1 MHHHPTCKNISQMAN
16 QNYPFIFTALFLLSL
31 FGCKTSSPTQKQA
44 AAQGDF
50 YELRT
55 YHIKSKAQEQSVD
68 NYLQQA
74 FLPALHR
81 AGWRNIGVFK
91 PIDSDTANA
100 GKRVFVLIPARSLE
114 ALAQL
119 PQTLQ
124 NDSQHGNAAQGY
136 WNATNDLPPYQRME
150 ISWLSAFSR
159 QPRLEVPIIQT
170 PRTERVYEI
179 RSYESATEKLYIN
192 KVHMFNVADEVA
204 LFKKLGFNAVFYGS
218 VLSGPRMPNLIYM
231 VGFDNEAARSAHWKT
246 FVEHPEWKT
255 MTALPEYKAKNVSKI
270 DSYLLHPT
278 SYSDF

>member
-1 MHHHPTCKNISQMAN
+1 MNNHPLR
-16 QNYPFIFTALFLLSL
+16 IFTALFLLGIFL
-31 FGCKTSSPTQKQA
+31 GNCKTVSPTPKQT

-55 YHIKSKAQEQSVD
+55 YHIKNKAQEQSVD

-91 PIDSDTANA
+91 PVESDTANA
-100 GKRVFVLIPARSLE
+100 GKRIWVLIPARSLD

-124 NDSQHGNAAQGY
+124 SDPQHSTAAPNY
-136 WNATNDLPPYQRME
+136 WNGTNDLPPYQRME

-159 QPRLEVPIIQT
+159 QPRLEAPNIQT
-170 PRTERVYEI
+170 PRTERIYEL
-179 RSYESATEKLYIN
+179 RSYESPTEKLYIN
-192 KVHMFNVADEVA
+192 KVHMFNVADEVG

-218 VLSGPRMPNLIYM
+218 ALSGAHMPNLVYM
-231 VGFDNEAARSAHWKT
+231 VAFDNIAAREAHWKT
-246 FVEHPEWKT
+246 FVEHPEWKK
-255 MTALPEYKAKNVSKI
+255 MTALPEYQDRNVSHI

-278 SYSDF
+278 GYSDF